1 MGGDKAG
8 TAVSSSVL
16 PLTQLGHRG
25 DHIPLVIPP
34 WHREGNLISQGPG
47 VTDLE
52 LAFSELRLRKVQL
65 VLPEPCRCQGSEGTV
80 QPGWQRWA
88 DTAVVQ
94 RRSPVSPVLPQGA
107 AGSLSCAILPAWDLY
122 IQPQLQELG
131 PGLGTP
137 PAALSSILSVS
148 PELRGWLY
156 PALLLCQLHSRVRV
170 LLRDTQPC
178 LCSLVML
185 KSQEDKVEQQSRA
198 WGFQPAPCLPRRD
211 QLPLV
216 NVRYQRGS
224 NSQIL

>member
-1 MGGDKAG
+1 M
-8 TAVSSSVL
+8 L

-94 RRSPVSPVLPQGA
+94 RRSPVLPQGA

-131 PGLGTP
+131 PRLGTP

-156 PALLLCQLHSRVRV
+156 PGLLLCQPHSRVRV

-224 NSQIL
+224 NSQVL